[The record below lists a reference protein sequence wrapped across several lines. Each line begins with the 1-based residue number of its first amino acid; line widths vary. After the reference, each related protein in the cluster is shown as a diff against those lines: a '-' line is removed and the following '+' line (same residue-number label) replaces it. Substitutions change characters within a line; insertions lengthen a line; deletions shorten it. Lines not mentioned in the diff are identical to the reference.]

1 MTSQHETGSMVA
13 SRAQESEP
21 ETGDLFTI
29 GQLADEYGVTT
40 RTIRFYESR
49 GLIQP
54 ARKGA
59 NRAYNRRDRARL
71 KLILRGK
78 NLGFSLEDIGE
89 YLALY
94 DADPGQH
101 AQTEMLLGKIEG
113 AISDLNKKRAD
124 LDRTLKDLKEIKT
137 KCLEHLSRS

>member
-1 MTSQHETGSMVA
+1 MTSQHEAGSMVA
-13 SRAQESEP
+13 SRAQESES

-49 GLIQP
+49 GLIRP